1 MSKINEILHV
11 IQAGSRANKYQILY
25 PVFGGEIDIVCH
37 ATTLPGREITPVD
50 VFVKGRKIQYAGEST
65 DEGTWSMTIYNTP
78 DLLHRRFF
86 LKMIGGI
93 HSFNT
98 PDYITDN
105 GGLDASDI
113 SGSNSISAE
122 GTARARSGGSINGLL
137 GNISSSI
144 TKINTAYNDV
154 KNALNSAQK
163 TGNFIKQAINGDF
176 TAVQTLLGSA
186 SYGRPWYMQ
195 EIIINQLG
203 SDGKITA
210 SATLHNC
217 FVTSVGPIEYSDESA
232 EITTSEITFAYS
244 GISYGNN
251 AEINVIEKY

>member
-11 IQAGSRANKYQILY
+11 IQAGSRANKYQVMY
-25 PVFGGEIDIVCH
+25 PIFGDEIDIVCH
-37 ATTLPGREITPVD
+37 ATSSPGREIVPVD

-98 PDYITDN
+98 PGYITDN

-113 SGSNSISAE
+113 SGSNSISVE
-122 GTARARSGGSINGLL
+122 GSARNGGAISGLI

-144 TKINTAYNDV
+144 SKINTAYNDV
-154 KNALNSAQK
+154 KNALSSIQK

-186 SYGRPWYMQ
+186 GYGRPWYMQ
-195 EIIINQLG
+195 EIVINQLG
-203 SDGKITA
+203 ENGEITA
-210 SATLHNC
+210 STTLHNC
-217 FVTSVGPIEYSDESA
+217 FVTGVGPIEYSDESA

-251 AEINVIEKY
+251 AEIDVIEKY